1 MIKINGLKKEYSR
14 DFVLQTDSL
23 IIEDAQR
30 VALIGSNGSG
40 KTTLLRLLAG
50 YMQPDCGTIQGI
62 PQDAVYSPQ
71 EPYVFNTSVLDNV
84 TVGLDGSRERRREDA
99 LAALK
104 RVELEGFA
112 HKRARRLSGGETQRM
127 VFARL
132 IACKRSL
139 MLLDEPFSAADIE
152 SARLL
157 RRVLIQYCK
166 ENGTTLVIATHTP
179 PDAVEVCER
188 IIIMNNGKIAEDGTA
203 CELLRE
209 PQTPFGKAFLSG
221 WRL

>member
-1 MIKINGLKKEYSR
+1 
-14 DFVLQTDSL
+14 
-23 IIEDAQR
+23 
-30 VALIGSNGSG
+30 
-40 KTTLLRLLAG
+40 
-50 YMQPDCGTIQGI
+50 
-62 PQDAVYSPQ
+62 
-71 EPYVFNTSVLDNV
+71 
-84 TVGLDGSRERRREDA
+84 
-99 LAALK
+99 
-104 RVELEGFA
+104 
-112 HKRARRLSGGETQRM
+112 
-127 VFARL
+127 
-132 IACKRSL
+132 